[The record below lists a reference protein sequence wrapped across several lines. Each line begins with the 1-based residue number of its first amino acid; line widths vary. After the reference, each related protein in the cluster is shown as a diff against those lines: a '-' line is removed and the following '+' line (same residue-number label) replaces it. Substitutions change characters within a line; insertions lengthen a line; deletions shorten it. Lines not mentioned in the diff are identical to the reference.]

1 MPHEGH
7 DQPDPHDHVAC
18 TRAWRTLRRAHD
30 RVARRL
36 TTDLSRECDLAIN
49 DVDVLL
55 HLRTHAGETV
65 RLTDLREAVPRSQP
79 ALSRLVARLAA
90 RGLVTRSDAADD
102 GRAAVVAL
110 MKAGGALLDR
120 AAEVHA
126 LAAHEAFTGRFTGEE
141 RAALLRTLSRIDG

>member
-7 DQPDPHDHVAC
+7 GHHDHVAC
-18 TRAWRTLRRAHD
+18 TRAWQMLRRAHD

-36 TTDLSRECDLAIN
+36 TTDLARECDLAIN

-65 RLTDLREAVPRSQP
+65 RLTDLRDAVPLSRP
-79 ALSRLVARLAA
+79 ALSRLVARLTA
-90 RGLVTRSDAADD
+90 RGLVARSDAADD
-102 GRAAVVAL
+102 GRAAVVA
-110 MKAGGALLDR
+110 MTEAGGALLDR

-126 LAAHEAFTGRFTGEE
+126 LAVHEALTGRFTAEE
-141 RAALLRTLSRIDG
+141 QAALLRTLGRIDR